1 MSRDH
6 ATETVLEIAGLT
18 VGIGRTEIL
27 RGVNL
32 SLEAGRIQGLAGE
45 SGSGKTM
52 TGLAVM
58 GLLPSGSR
66 VTGSITYGDLE
77 LVGLSARRRNA
88 LRGTAMAMVF
98 QDPSTS
104 LHPMLSVS
112 AQLTDHLRHHLGISR
127 GAARDRA
134 VELLDTVRIPDPAGA
149 LRRYPHQFSGGQRQ
163 RIAIA
168 IALACSPRILIAD
181 EPTTA
186 LDVTVQAGVLHLLRD
201 LASEM
206 GLAVLLVTHDLGVM
220 SAVADRVAVMRHG
233 EVVENGERHQ
243 VFTAPAHPYTASL
256 LASLPGAAGGVQS
269 LDDVRALE
277 GL

>member
-1 MSRDH
+1 
-6 ATETVLEIAGLT
+6 
-18 VGIGRTEIL
+18 
-27 RGVNL
+27 
-32 SLEAGRIQGLAGE
+32 
-45 SGSGKTM
+45 
-52 TGLAVM
+52 
-58 GLLPSGSR
+58 
-66 VTGSITYGDLE
+66 
-77 LVGLSARRRNA
+77 
-88 LRGTAMAMVF
+88 MVF

-112 AQLTDHLRHHLGISR
+112 AQLTDHLRHHLGPSR
-127 GAARDRA
+127 SAAAARSNCWTSVSPIRQA
-134 VELLDTVRIPDPAGA
+134 RCAATRTSSPAG
-149 LRRYPHQFSGGQRQ
+149 SGSGSRH
-163 RIAIA
+163 IAR
-168 IALACSPRILIAD
+168 LPPRILIAD

-243 VFTAPAHPYTASL
+243 VFTAPTHTYTASL
-256 LASLPGAAGGVQS
+256 LASLPGATGGVQT

-277 GL
+277 AQ